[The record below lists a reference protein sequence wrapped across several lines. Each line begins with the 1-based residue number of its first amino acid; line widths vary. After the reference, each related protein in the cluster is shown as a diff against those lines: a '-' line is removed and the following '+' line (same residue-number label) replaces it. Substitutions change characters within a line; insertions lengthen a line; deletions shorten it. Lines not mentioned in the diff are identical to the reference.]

1 MTIMAKGSSSADGDE
16 QPVAKQAGGA
26 RPCPSQGRTLNLTS
40 TTSELTHEKWV
51 AFTNNAAM
59 QRWRGG
65 RDMTAKATSRPASA
79 SHEAPFSFRW
89 FLRVCTK
96 EFAARVT
103 AQRITAAIALLV
115 ERRRIPS
122 MPAAREDL
130 TQIWF
135 IGFGPAALGCPR
147 SRPEVEIWQQH
158 NYLCEEQCLKTVA
171 EERLFFGACF

>member
-1 MTIMAKGSSSADGDE
+1 
-16 QPVAKQAGGA
+16 
-26 RPCPSQGRTLNLTS
+26 
-40 TTSELTHEKWV
+40 
-51 AFTNNAAM
+51 
-59 QRWRGG
+59 
-65 RDMTAKATSRPASA
+65 MTAKATSRPASA

-103 AQRITAAIALLV
+103 VQRILALAPSACTTYGWISLHPSDEGVFSNSVSYSVAPQLAPAVRHTAFTHGFAKHCGYCSLV
-115 ERRRIPS
+115 ERRRITS
-122 MPAAREDL
+122 MPAASEDL

-147 SRPEVEIWQQH
+147 SRPEFEIWQQH

-171 EERLFFGACF
+171 EERWFFSACF